1 MTKVSKPVAALLF
14 IAFFVAIA
22 AILLWSPKPS
32 VSPANFGSLR
42 IDANQ
47 TSTSRF
53 TYGGSEIDQSM
64 VSGCDVPASLS
75 LEVTEVKTPGRVK
88 ISINDFYVGYAEIT
102 SVGEALIASG
112 CGCSTS
118 CICTI
123 KAGENVVAMT
133 SEGFAGGLTYKIYV
147 EIGA

>member
-1 MTKVSKPVAALLF
+1 MTKVGKPVTALLF
-14 IAFFVAIA
+14 IAFFIVIA

-42 IDANQ
+42 IDVNQ
-47 TSTSRF
+47 TSISRF
-53 TYGGSEIDQSM
+53 TYGGSDIDQSM

-75 LEVTEVKTPGRVK
+75 LEVTEFKSPGRVN
-88 ISINDFYVGYAEIT
+88 ISINDFYVGYADIT
-102 SVGEALIASG
+102 SVGETLIASG

-123 KAGENVVAMT
+123 KAGENVVTMT

-147 EIGA
+147 ERVD

>member
-14 IAFFVAIA
+14 IAFFLAIA
-22 AILLWSPKPS
+22 AILLWSPKLS

-88 ISINDFYVGYAEIT
+88 ISINDFYVGYADIT
-102 SVGEALIASG
+102 STGRP
-112 CGCSTS
+112 
-118 CICTI
+118 
-123 KAGENVVAMT
+123 
-133 SEGFAGGLTYKIYV
+133 
-147 EIGA
+147 